1 MDQRPEHPLP
11 AMQSRKV
18 LALMAS
24 VLILL
29 PAAALVSGVRGK
41 PIENRASKSFNGI
54 DGWASF
60 SDFGAFVADRIP
72 LRSRA
77 VRTDAWI
84 DDHVF
89 SEDPAF
95 GGSSTPR
102 VIRGKDGFLFL
113 ADAID
118 TACAPNSP
126 PDVAAQN
133 FSRLSTIIADSG
145 RDVLSMVAP
154 DKSTV
159 HPELLPADLA
169 KYDCFTQFTN
179 TLWSD
184 LDSSNIP
191 GFVNLRSAL
200 SQQTKA
206 TREPL
211 YLRKDSHWDSAGSL
225 VGVHLAIDHFAPG
238 LWSDAEIKYRGVGDY
253 TGDLTGMQGNPQ
265 TDQAPQYSV
274 ERPDVIAGPTTVI
287 DDIEGG
293 NNRRFTNSAP
303 PGRLIPGKSLM
314 FLDSY
319 GLAALPQLVPFFEDL
334 TIIRLVDFEP
344 SRFAG
349 AIADADRVWVL
360 TVERSLT
367 YRLSVEIGS
376 TPFLDQLQSTLQTDS
391 AK

>member
-18 LALMAS
+18 LALIAS

-29 PAAALVSGVRGK
+29 PAAAHVSGVRGK

-54 DGWASF
+54 DGWSSF
-60 SDFGAFVADRIP
+60 SDFGAYVADRIP

-118 TACAPNSP
+118 TACAPNAP
-126 PDVAAQN
+126 PDLAAQN

-154 DKSTV
+154 DKSSV

-169 KYDCFTQFTN
+169 KSDCFSQFTN
-179 TLWSD
+179 TLWND
-184 LDSSNIP
+184 LDSAHIP
-191 GFVNLRSAL
+191 GFINLRSAL
-200 SQQTKA
+200 TQQTKA

-225 VGVHLAIDHFAPG
+225 VGVRLAIDHFAPD
-238 LWSDAEIKYRGVGDY
+238 LWTNAEVKYGGVGDY

-293 NNRRFTNSAP
+293 NNRRFTNTAP
-303 PGRLIPGKSLM
+303 PGRLIPGKTLM

-319 GLAALPQLVPFFEDL
+319 GLAALAQLVPFFEDL
-334 TIIRLVDFEP
+334 TIIRLIDFEAT
-344 SRFAG
+344 RFAT

-360 TVERSLT
+360 TVERSIT
-367 YRLSVEIGS
+367 YRLSVEIGNA
-376 TPFLDQLQSTLQTDS
+376 TFLDQLQSTLQSNTV
-391 AK
+391 K

>member
-1 MDQRPEHPLP
+1 MDQRPEHLVP
-11 AMQSRKV
+11 APKARKA
-18 LALMAS
+18 LALMA
-24 VLILL
+24 VILISL
-29 PAAALVSGVRGK
+29 PAAALVSGARGK
-41 PIENRASKSFNGI
+41 PIENRASNTFKGI
-54 DGWASF
+54 DGWSSF
-60 SDFGAFVADRIP
+60 ADFGAYVADRIP

-118 TACAPNSP
+118 TACAPNAP
-126 PDVAAQN
+126 PDLAAQN
-133 FSRLSTIIADSG
+133 FSRLSTIIANSG
-145 RDVLSMVAP
+145 RNVLSMVAP

-169 KYDCFTQFTN
+169 KSDCFSQFTN
-179 TLWSD
+179 TLWDD
-184 LDSSNIP
+184 LESAQIP
-191 GFVNLRSAL
+191 GFVNLRAAL
-200 SQQTKA
+200 TQQTKL

-238 LWSDAEIKYRGVGDY
+238 LWRDSEVKYRGVGDY

-274 ERPDVIAGPTTVI
+274 ERPDVIPGPTTVI
-287 DDIEGG
+287 DNIEGG
-293 NNRRFTNSAP
+293 NNRRFTNTAP
-303 PGRLIPGKSLM
+303 PGRLIPGKTLM

-344 SRFAG
+344 TKFAT
-349 AIADADRVWVL
+349 AIANADRVWVL
-360 TVERSLT
+360 TVERSIT
-367 YRLSVEIGS
+367 YRLSVEIGNAA
-376 TPFLDQLQSTLQTDS
+376 FLDQLQSTLQNGG